1 MEIGKQQSWA
11 PQYHLAAHSDK
22 TLPAATV
29 YRVQHLSRGRE
40 FLKGTCKFFNRIPI
54 LCKVWKLDM
63 IFLGFE
69 DVIFFNFRVDFRK
82 MNCLSIF
89 QILETCPESDRG

>member
-1 MEIGKQQSWA
+1 
-11 PQYHLAAHSDK
+11 
-22 TLPAATV
+22 
-29 YRVQHLSRGRE
+29 
-40 FLKGTCKFFNRIPI
+40 
-54 LCKVWKLDM
+54 M